1 MTILLMNLF
10 FPYIKEGRQRRSH
23 CNFEFTMKRKFI
35 PGSEWLYLK
44 IYTGVKTA
52 DVILEEAIHP
62 LAECFLEKNQISKWF
77 FIRYHDPKSH
87 LRLRFSLT
95 SPENY
100 NGALSKINQTLREYI
115 DREEISNILIDT
127 YNREIERY
135 GESTIE
141 DAETLFHKNSEFTS
155 KCIHYDDEE
164 KIMVSLFYIDEI
176 LNKIN
181 FPNQEKL
188 DWIKDFNEAFKKE
201 FNADK
206 KLNSQLD
213 KKYREFKPKYVD
225 FIQSEEFSEER
236 GMVISNIEES
246 SFALQNIIR
255 HHENQSLGMSLQD
268 FFQSIF
274 HMNINRIFVS
284 NQRLFEMII
293 YDYITRYY
301 KSLVFHELKKNL

>member
-1 MTILLMNLF
+1 
-10 FPYIKEGRQRRSH
+10 
-23 CNFEFTMKRKFI
+23 MKRKFP

-52 DVILEEAIHP
+52 DLILEEAIHP
-62 LAECFLEKNQISKWF
+62 LAEYFLEKNQISKWF

-87 LRLRFSLT
+87 LRVRFSLT
-95 SPENY
+95 SPDNY
-100 NGALSKINQTLREYI
+100 NEVLSEINQTLQEYI
-115 DREEISNILIDT
+115 DSEEISNILIDT

-164 KIMVSLFYIDEI
+164 KIIVSLFYIDEI
-176 LNKIN
+176 LNKTN
-181 FPNQEKL
+181 FLNQEKL

-225 FIQSEEFSEER
+225 FIQSEEFSDER
-236 GMVISNIEES
+236 NAIILHIDECDAVLKDILQHQKVS
-246 SFALQNIIR
+246 S
-255 HHENQSLGMSLQD
+255 QS

-274 HMNINRIFVS
+274 HMNINRLFVS
-284 NQRLFEMII
+284 NQRLFEMVI
-293 YDYITRYY
+293 YDYLLRYY
-301 KSLVFHELKKNL
+301 KMVAFKSS